1 MKRRCGSNLAS
12 VLSIAS
18 PIKGAA
24 PKLDRLGIDERPS
37 SKRSQ
42 SQLRIWN
49 DASLR
54 FLRRI
59 TEFVVGRAEMDHTG
73 GRRCRAGLP
82 RRYFL
87 RRALWVR
94 RALWIRF
101 PGPPVHSRVGDRND
115 DFGRQNACQRRVA
128 GRSAHLCDDIRRGEQ
143 QAGYDGIGLGDPEVE
158 VITISLTQRF
168 RRAFD
173 NPGDGKGRLSLP
185 GWRTRSVRRS
195 GTESSQTLCWR
206 EMDSN
211 LQYRAV
217 KGKFVPSASVSSRL
231 ELRM

>member
-143 QAGYDGIGLGDPEVE
+143 RAGYDGMASATPKSRSSRYRLRSVLGEHSTILATEKDAYRCLVGEPDPSAAQGPKV
-158 VITISLTQRF
+158 
-168 RRAFD
+168 RRLFA
-173 NPGDGKGRLSLP
+173 GASRI
-185 GWRTRSVRRS
+185 RTR
-195 GTESSQTLCWR
+195 GPI
-206 EMDSN
+206 
-211 LQYRAV
+211 RAV
-217 KGKFVPSASVSSRL
+217 P
-231 ELRM
+231 